1 MNKFVSNII
10 TALILI
16 FAQGLFFNNIN
27 YLNYYYKYKNIKPLV
42 IENPTLRDITE
53 KRKPTLS
60 YYKQNIITNNL
71 I

>member
-1 MNKFVSNII
+1 MNSIIIIAIAVGTIISMLCTMYCVVYCFSQWKF
-10 TALILI
+10 
-16 FAQGLFFNNIN
+16 
-27 YLNYYYKYKNIKPLV
+27 KDIKPLV

-53 KRKPTLS
+53 KRNPTLS